1 MATFNGTNGTDL
13 FLIQENLGQL
23 TITLVNP
30 YSGES
35 IYIDEEKNINGDIY
49 HGYDGDDVMV
59 MTNFGD
65 AIFIANALRQ
75 QMIFEVENFIASG
88 GGDVIVMADEEITT
102 GNLLMLGNQGDDILW
117 ANMGNDFVSGAEGDD
132 RIDGGPGHDELYG
145 DQDND
150 AVNGGDGDDYISCGD
165 GNDILYCGNWTAPV
179 VICSCFVYR
188 ILLPPQM

>member
-49 HGYDGDDVMV
+49 HGFGGDDVMV

-65 AIFIANALRQ
+65 AIFIANAMRQ
-75 QMIFEVENFIASG
+75 QMGGSRTNRGDRARGGGPG
-88 GGDVIVMADEEITT
+88 GGDGA
-102 GNLLMLGNQGDDILW
+102 
-117 ANMGNDFVSGAEGDD
+117 SG
-132 RIDGGPGHDELYG
+132 RRRYRDG
-145 DQDND
+145 
-150 AVNGGDGDDYISCGD
+150 
-165 GNDILYCGNWTAPV
+165 
-179 VICSCFVYR
+179 R
-188 ILLPPQM
+188 